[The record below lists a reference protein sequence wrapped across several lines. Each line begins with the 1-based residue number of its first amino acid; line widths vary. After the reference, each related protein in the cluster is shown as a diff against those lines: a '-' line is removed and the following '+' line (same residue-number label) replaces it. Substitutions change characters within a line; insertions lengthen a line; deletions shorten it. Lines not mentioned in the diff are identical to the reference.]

1 MGCDVVSREE
11 KRQVA
16 VSLIGGV
23 GFGLLTS
30 MVEAEAR
37 MGAGERH
44 TATAA
49 VGKGEGTQGRAV
61 QWANRGLG
69 CLLGVEFYLKE
80 RARPELAVPQTKRAG
95 LKPGT
100 YNFDSKQEHRQE
112 CPSRLRA
119 SLCYQKRKASREAR
133 HNAIQKNYTGVVIE
147 SSNRKCGTPTLATD
161 KFARDGPP
169 TNATHS
175 PLEGPAARAL
185 VLALE

>member
-1 MGCDVVSREE
+1 VGCDVVSREE

-61 QWANRGLG
+61 LGANLGHG
-69 CLLGVEFYLKE
+69 CLL
-80 RARPELAVPQTKRAG
+80 
-95 LKPGT
+95 
-100 YNFDSKQEHRQE
+100 
-112 CPSRLRA
+112 RL
-119 SLCYQKRKASREAR
+119 
-133 HNAIQKNYTGVVIE
+133 N
-147 SSNRKCGTPTLATD
+147 
-161 KFARDGPP
+161 
-169 TNATHS
+169 
-175 PLEGPAARAL
+175 
-185 VLALE
+185 